1 MLEQLKKK
9 VLEANLSLIKY
20 NLVTFSWGN
29 VSEIT
34 EDRKYVVIKPSGVE
48 YNKMKVNDMVVV
60 DMKGKVIEGKLKP
73 SSDLMTHLEIYRN
86 FKDVKGICH
95 THSTFATSWA
105 QAKKDIPVLGTTHAD
120 SFYGDV
126 PCTRVMKKN
135 EINSNYELN
144 TGKVIVETFKKRKIN
159 PIDVPAVVVASHG
172 PFTWGKGS
180 KESVE
185 HAVILEE
192 MSKMAYLSLD
202 INPNLK
208 QIQKDLINKHFLR
221 KHGKNAYYGQ

>member
-144 TGKVIVETFKKRKIN
+144 TGKVIVETFKKRKIK
-159 PIDVPAVVVASHG
+159 PSDVPAVIVSSHG
-172 PFTWGKGS
+172 PFTWGKDS
-180 KESVE
+180 KVAVE

-192 MSKMAYLSLD
+192 ISKMAYLSLD
-202 INPNLK
+202 INSNLK